1 MDNLCETRI
10 RLPHSRRPL
19 TTRLSKERRPLKS
32 TGDHAVPTP
41 PPART
46 PRWNGACWRTNAFST
61 RRSSVLQEDAD
72 ILVQLKASFGRGH
85 DLGEYEQD
93 YVSTDHYGDY
103 FIRSVE
109 RAIATRDRQADDEF
123 PNGAVAMSLT
133 AAELLA
139 QNRADA
145 TTEGRLVLALE
156 SIADQLKEVVSLLSV
171 PAREQTSPAC
181 QMPQST
187 DRWENEGGSLK
198 ALSSIPPGVVR
209 HTEETFTVGSYR
221 YSNLADAV
229 AEVERSG
236 KRGQS

>member
-1 MDNLCETRI
+1 MDNSCENPRSFIAFSSATHDSAQQGEAAAQINRRPRSPNAAASENTTLERRVLAHERILHAPIVSLAGRCRHSGAAKSQLWERPRPGRI
-10 RLPHSRRPL
+10 RTGLRLDRSLRRLLHPL
-19 TTRLSKERRPLKS
+19 GRAS
-32 TGDHAVPTP
+32 
-41 PPART
+41 
-46 PRWNGACWRTNAFST
+46 N
-61 RRSSVLQEDAD
+61 RS
-72 ILVQLKASFGRGH
+72 
-85 DLGEYEQD
+85 
-93 YVSTDHYGDY
+93 
-103 FIRSVE
+103 
-109 RAIATRDRQADDEF
+109 DDEF

-156 SIADQLKEVVSLLSV
+156 SIADQLKEVVSLLAV

-187 DRWENEGGSLK
+187 DRWENEGGSLE

-209 HTEETFTVGSYR
+209 HTEETFTVGSHR
-221 YSNLADAV
+221 YTNLADAD
-229 AEVERSG
+229 AEVARSG